1 MSEAFENLTGDADLE
16 LKVTVLNIN
25 EGHNRELMEQC
36 RVLREYA
43 QYVARVRKYVPV
55 LGLDEAVFRAVREC
69 IKEGILSEFLR
80 RNRAEVEK
88 VSIFEYDKEEEDR
101 KLREAE
107 YEGGW
112 EAGKQAGIEQS
123 APALIRLARG
133 FHMTDDA
140 IAKLLQDELHLDE
153 ETVKKLLK

>member
-1 MSEAFENLTGDADLE
+1 M
-16 LKVTVLNIN
+16 
-25 EGHNRELMEQC
+25 
-36 RVLREYA
+36 
-43 QYVARVRKYVPV
+43 
-55 LGLDEAVFRAVREC
+55 
-69 IKEGILSEFLR
+69 
-80 RNRAEVEK
+80 
-88 VSIFEYDKEEEDR
+88 SIFEYDKEEEDR